1 MLRLKVWNSWPTASP
16 SNKPKVALNMSE
28 TAASQRTKY
37 PLAAYNFKVT
47 IGETTMGFTEV
58 TGLVREYQKLTYQH
72 GLSFWE
78 GEAITKFRYDK
89 YSEIVL
95 KKGLIAGASQLYQW
109 LDSVDKKFISVSL
122 CDEKGVPVV
131 IWKIQKALVIKI
143 EAPTLQ
149 ANSNEAAIDTL
160 TLMASGISVEHQ

>member
-1 MLRLKVWNSWPTASP
+1 
-16 SNKPKVALNMSE
+16 
-28 TAASQRTKY
+28 
-37 PLAAYNFKVT
+37 
-47 IGETTMGFTEV
+47 
-58 TGLVREYQKLTYQH
+58 
-72 GLSFWE
+72 
-78 GEAITKFRYDK
+78 
-89 YSEIVL
+89 
-95 KKGLIAGASQLYQW
+95 
-109 LDSVDKKFISVSL
+109 VSL